1 MKKIIVLVSLFILPI
16 VAYIFFAS
24 GINNFVRLPVVTPNL
39 KDISQWSSLG
49 GERVTL
55 DNKITILGFMGA
67 DLLNNR
73 GNAFNLNQKIYK
85 RYYQFND
92 FQLVMVVPLG
102 TEDQAREL
110 LTKLEKFTDVTRW
123 FFVFTT
129 PEEIQVYY
137 DNLKLVA
144 KLDDKKATPNV
155 FIVDKERN
163 LRGRKGEKEYN
174 EGYNTIS
181 PADLNN
187 IMMDDVKIILAEYR
201 LALKQHKQYTS
212 KKSS

>member
-1 MKKIIVLVSLFILPI
+1 MKKFIVLASLFILPI

-24 GINNFVRLPVVTPNL
+24 GVNHFVRLPVVTPDL
-39 KDISQWSSLG
+39 KDIDQWTSLDG
-49 GERVTL
+49 KKVTL
-55 DNKITILGFMGA
+55 NDKITILGFMGT
-67 DLLNNR
+67 DLLENR

-85 RYYQFND
+85 RYYEFND
-92 FQLVMVVPLG
+92 FQFVMIAPLG
-102 TEDQAREL
+102 TEDQARQL
-110 LTKLEKFTDVTRW
+110 LAKLEGFTDVSRW
-123 FFVFTT
+123 MFVFAT
-129 PEEIQVYY
+129 PEEIQAYY
-137 DNLKLVA
+137 DDLKLVG
-144 KLDDKKATPNV
+144 KLNDKKATPNV

-201 LALKQHKQYTS
+201 LALKGHK
-212 KKSS
+212 KREI